1 MTKRLEE
8 EFNLESIDD
17 IKADPMNTIEV
28 VEEKSLDT
36 IKTEITEYES
46 QVEVSER
53 IDNALPAVHGLDNV
67 DIELNKYADK
77 AMDTFE
83 ELVDLGRNV
92 EDRHAAAVYDS
103 ASKMLQSA
111 LQAKQSIL
119 DKKLKMV
126 ELQMRK
132 AKLDLDEKKANASL
146 DIRDPNSPE
155 AEGVIIG
162 DRSSLLNEI
171 MGKIKDVDK

>member
-8 EFNLESIDD
+8 EFNLESIDE
-17 IKADPMNTIEV
+17 IMRDPLNTKEHK
-28 VEEKSLDT
+28 EERSLDT
-36 IKTEITEYES
+36 IKHEISEYEE
-46 QVEVSER
+46 QVVISER
-53 IDNALPAVHGLDNV
+53 IDGALPAVHGLDQV
-67 DIELNKYADK
+67 DIELNGYANK
-77 AMDTFE
+77 AMETFD

-155 AEGVIIG
+155 AEGIIIG
-162 DRSSLLNEI
+162 DRASLLSEI
-171 MGKIKDVDK
+171 MSKIKDVDK

>member
-1 MTKRLEE
+1 ME
-8 EFNLESIDD
+8 
-17 IKADPMNTIEV
+17 
-28 VEEKSLDT
+28 
-36 IKTEITEYES
+36 
-46 QVEVSER
+46 
-53 IDNALPAVHGLDNV
+53 
-67 DIELNKYADK
+67 
-77 AMDTFE
+77 TFD

-155 AEGVIIG
+155 AEGIIIG
-162 DRSSLLNEI
+162 DRASLLSEI
-171 MGKIKDVDK
+171 MSKIKDVDK